1 MSQYLSGP
9 GDLKMCKKTFHRG
22 GYLLCSSL
30 YHSSYMVLLLGETF
44 LGPKFY
50 SVSSFLPRDAK
61 LFVSWFLL
69 RIGASF
75 LTVLLG
81 NALDAFCHRVT
92 HRSSGIHL
100 LHMPQR
106 DTLLFGC
113 KAKLRTAD
121 IGLNVFFPLAE
132 VRTELGKRKTFR
144 AFWTIVAYRVASGA
158 ADAGKNCA
166 GNPTS
171 EWIVASGFRLMK
183 IR

>member
-1 MSQYLSGP
+1 M
-9 GDLKMCKKTFHRG
+9 
-22 GYLLCSSL
+22 
-30 YHSSYMVLLLGETF
+30 
-44 LGPKFY
+44 GPKFY

-121 IGLNVFFPLAE
+121 IGLNVFFPLPE

-166 GNPTS
+166 GNPT
-171 EWIVASGFRLMK
+171 ADGFCLRLAADEDK
-183 IR
+183 VIETGFVDACNLLISTDGVTNSYPTSFVIIKSL

>member
-1 MSQYLSGP
+1 M
-9 GDLKMCKKTFHRG
+9 
-22 GYLLCSSL
+22 
-30 YHSSYMVLLLGETF
+30 
-44 LGPKFY
+44 GPKFY

-166 GNPTS
+166 GNPT
-171 EWIVASGFRLMK
+171 ADGFRLRLSADEDK
-183 IR
+183 VIETGFVDACNLLISTDGVTNSYPTSFVIIKSL

>member
-1 MSQYLSGP
+1 M
-9 GDLKMCKKTFHRG
+9 
-22 GYLLCSSL
+22 
-30 YHSSYMVLLLGETF
+30 
-44 LGPKFY
+44 GPKFY

-61 LFVSWFLL
+61 LFVSWSLL

-121 IGLNVFFPLAE
+121 IRLNVFFPLAE

-158 ADAGKNCA
+158 ADAGEDGA
-166 GNPTS
+166 GNPIN
-171 EWIVASGFRLMK
+171 EFVGFRLVASKSEFINGSFVDYFQSLKTTTTSSRRRGGEIYHPFPIFRDVIKCMA
-183 IR
+183 